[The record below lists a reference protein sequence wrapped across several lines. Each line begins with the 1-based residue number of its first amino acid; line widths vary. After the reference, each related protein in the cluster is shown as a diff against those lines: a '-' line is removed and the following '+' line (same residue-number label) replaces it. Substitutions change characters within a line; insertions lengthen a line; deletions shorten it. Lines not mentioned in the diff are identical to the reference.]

1 MQLCSN
7 AKQHTNHKLQVL
19 QNDIS
24 TLRPKSEEEN
34 QRHIKVIHRQ
44 KNIMATNGG
53 SNTQDKD
60 MLNVNI
66 VG

>member
-1 MQLCSN
+1 MHIFSN
-7 AKQHTNHKLQVL
+7 AKQRTNHNLKVL
-19 QNDIS
+19 QNDIY
-24 TLRPKSEEEN
+24 TLRTKSEEEN

-53 SNTQDKD
+53 PNTQGKD
-60 MLNVNI
+60 MLNINI

>member
-7 AKQHTNHKLQVL
+7 AKQRTNQKLQVL

-44 KNIMATNGG
+44 KTLWQPMVDT
-53 SNTQDKD
+53 TLRVKTC
-60 MLNVNI
+60 LT
-66 VG
+66 